1 MKKSELKQ
9 LIKECVS
16 EIIKEN
22 TNKMSIEEFAKVLKD
37 NGFEVE
43 FRNTTDMTRR
53 GGAKRYLDFSKKYV
67 NGDIIDGT
75 AVEQFSKNLG
85 NDWQTKIGEWG
96 INTIFYNDN
105 QIANEYDKPEWFLR
119 NYVIDANKEAF
130 KKLK

>member
-1 MKKSELKQ
+1 M
-9 LIKECVS
+9 
-16 EIIKEN
+16 
-22 TNKMSIEEFAKVLKD
+22 NKMSIEEFAKVLKD

-85 NDWQTKIGEWG
+85 NDWQ
-96 INTIFYNDN
+96 
-105 QIANEYDKPEWFLR
+105 ANIRSRRHCHIRAHHGVVGVVPPGGDHG
-119 NYVIDANKEAF
+119 
-130 KKLK
+130 